1 MMEIK
6 KVGLITSGGDAPGM
20 NACLRFLIKG
30 LIDRGIT
37 VYGIKRGYKGLV
49 EKNYSILTKRDAGG
63 IIQKGGTILGT
74 ARFPE
79 FKNKE
84 ILEIAVRNLEELN
97 IDLLFVIGGE
107 GSMKGAYA
115 LHERGVKIIAIPAS
129 IDNDIYGTDESIGTD
144 TALNAIVRSIDVIKD
159 TASAHDR
166 AFIIEVMGHTSGFL
180 ALYSSIAVG
189 AEAVFIP
196 EYDTDVDEV
205 VRRLNQRFDEGR
217 TNSIIVVAEGKASG
231 YDIKQLMQE
240 KGVKYELRVT
250 VLGHLQRGGAPTFRD
265 RKLSFDFA
273 TYAMELMGKGIHGV
287 MVAKQKGNITHINL
301 KDVITNKKHLEK
313 RILKIVETLKWED

>member
-1 MMEIK
+1 
-6 KVGLITSGGDAPGM
+6 
-20 NACLRFLIKG
+20 
-30 LIDRGIT
+30 
-37 VYGIKRGYKGLV
+37 
-49 EKNYSILTKRDAGG
+49 
-63 IIQKGGTILGT
+63 
-74 ARFPE
+74 
-79 FKNKE
+79 
-84 ILEIAVRNLEELN
+84 
-97 IDLLFVIGGE
+97 
-107 GSMKGAYA
+107 MKGAYA

-144 TALNAIVRSIDVIKD
+144 TALNAIVRAIDVIKD

-301 KDVITNKKHLEK
+301 KEVITNKKHLEK

>member
-1 MMEIK
+1 MEIK

-30 LIDRGIT
+30 LIDRGIE
-37 VYGIKRGYKGLV
+37 VYGIKRGYRGLV

-84 ILEIAVRNLEELN
+84 IVEIAVRNLNDLN

-107 GSMKGAYA
+107 GSMRGAYA

-144 TALNAIVRSIDVIKD
+144 TALNTIVRAIDVIKD

-205 VRRLNQRFDEGR
+205 VKRLNQRFDEGR
-217 TNSIIVVAEGKASG
+217 TNSIIVVAEGKSSG
-231 YDIKQLMQE
+231 YDIKKLLEE

-273 TYAMELMGKGIHGV
+273 TYAIELMNKDIYGV
-287 MVAKQKGNITHINL
+287 MVAKQKGNITHIHL
-301 KDVITNKKHLEK
+301 KDVINNKKHLEK

>member
-1 MMEIK
+1 MEIK

-30 LIDRGIT
+30 LIDRGIE
-37 VYGIKRGYKGLV
+37 VYGIKRGYRGLV

-79 FKNKE
+79 FKNKK
-84 ILEIAVRNLEELN
+84 IVEIAVRNLEELN

-107 GSMKGAYA
+107 GSMRGAYA

-144 TALNAIVRSIDVIKD
+144 TALNAIVRAIDVIKD

-205 VRRLNQRFDEGR
+205 VKRLNQRFDEGR
-217 TNSIIVVAEGKASG
+217 TNSIIVVAEGRASG
-231 YDIKQLMQE
+231 YDIKQLMEE

-273 TYAMELMGKGIHGV
+273 TYAMELMSKDIYGV
-287 MVAKQKGNITHINL
+287 MVAKQKGNITHIHL
-301 KDVITNKKHLEK
+301 KDVVTNKKHLEK